1 MAIIDQLLGWNKTL
15 SQLDRTQLRK
25 QEILLGKQRDKLFGR
40 IEQLTTQKQKIFDQ
54 GAANREPSL
63 RQALAMQFELLTLE
77 QTLAARE
84 LGTRSKEL
92 LTVARLRLMKENG
105 VGTRNTG
112 RLNLTD
118 ADVGKIAG
126 WIESGSVTEDAY
138 EQRLDMLLQTGTAAD
153 KEHLERSGLTASGQA
168 LMDSWAD
175 LDRGTVDSKQ
185 AFQQADNI
193 VRRHLSPEPTHT

>member
-105 VGTRNTG
+105 VGTRQSG

-126 WIESGSVTEDAY
+126 WIESGSITEDAY
-138 EQRLDMLLQTGTAAD
+138 EQRLDQLFAN
-153 KEHLERSGLTASGQA
+153 K
-168 LMDSWAD
+168 
-175 LDRGTVDSKQ
+175 K
-185 AFQQADNI
+185 
-193 VRRHLSPEPTHT
+193 